1 MPVSLLLG
9 RLSRVQADLEL
20 DSLLPL
26 GCLRRFNTSLAIQLP
41 LPWRIPS
48 LLAPW
53 VTPLL
58 VVELHHQSHHGQS
71 LALYHCWPR

>member
-20 DSLLPL
+20 DSPPPL
-26 GCLRRFNTSLAIQLP
+26 ACLQRSNTSLAIQLP

-58 VVELHHQSHHGQS
+58 PLLVEELHHQSRHGQS
-71 LALYHCWPR
+71 LALYHC